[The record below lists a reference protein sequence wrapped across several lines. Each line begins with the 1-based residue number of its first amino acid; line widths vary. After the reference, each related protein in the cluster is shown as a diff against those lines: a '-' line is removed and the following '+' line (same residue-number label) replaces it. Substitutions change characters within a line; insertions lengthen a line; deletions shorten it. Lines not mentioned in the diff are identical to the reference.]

1 MPARPSF
8 DSLPLRKD
16 GPPGNAWGLYGDDDQ
31 LGALNLLM
39 PETTIEAAK
48 EIVDGMRVA
57 TDWPLDSMQPPAF
70 KRQVFHQSIVNKAP
84 RAVNDDIVTFN
95 TQSSTQWD
103 GFRHYGARECGRFY
117 NGTTQ
122 EQIMES
128 NKIGTQGTLHRSSE
142 IGCSR
147 IDD

>member
-1 MPARPSF
+1 MPTRPSF

-16 GPPGNAWGLYGDDDQ
+16 GPPGNAWGLYGDDDE
-31 LGALNLLM
+31 LGTLNLLT
-39 PETTIEAAK
+39 PETTTEAAK
-48 EIVDGMRVA
+48 EIVDGTRVA

-70 KRQVFHQSIVNKAP
+70 GRQAFEHRVVSKAP

-103 GFRHYGARECGRFY
+103 GFRHYGAREGSKFY

-122 EQIMES
+122 EQITNS
-128 NKIGTQGTLHRSSE
+128 TKIGTHGTVLTPKAE
-142 IGCSR
+142 LGN
-147 IDD
+147 